1 MSKPSG
7 EDILGTVVEL
17 ARRAGG
23 DAPRRDDARFEQLE
37 VRLVARHFER
47 QRERHVWVSSL
58 AVAACLALGI
68 AGWSFYTPALTYTVV
83 NGAEVQGSVLG
94 KDGTKV
100 RFSDGSVVAIAAG
113 AEAHVG
119 DVSAH
124 GSRVRLGH
132 GQVSL
137 AITKRPDAAWFVEAG
152 PYTVRVTGTAFDV
165 SWSQSE
171 QLFEVNLHHG
181 SVVVTGPQIGNG
193 FALRPGQ
200 RLIGRRGG
208 HVLVEGPRPAPAATE
223 TSASSFGAAANP
235 APAIDA
241 ASGSLAAAGASVTP
255 DVSGDARRVDSAALH
270 TTWAKL
276 VAQGKF
282 RSVIDDAKRRGIEQT
297 LTTASIE
304 DLSALADAARYE
316 SVRDLARRALLAER
330 QRFPR
335 SSAAREAA
343 FLLGRLAEERGEG
356 ALEWYDRYLAESPRG
371 PYAAQALG
379 RRMMIYYRE
388 RGHADAAPLAREYLQ
403 RFPKGAYVS
412 AARKIVDHP
421 SQ

>member
-1 MSKPSG
+1 M
-7 EDILGTVVEL
+7 IEL

-23 DAPRRDDARFEQLE
+23 DPPRRDDARFEQLE
-37 VRLVARHFER
+37 VRIVARHFER
-47 QRERHVWVSSL
+47 QRERRVWISSL
-58 AVAACLALGI
+58 AAAACLALGV

-83 NGAEVQGSVLG
+83 NGAEVEGRVVG
-94 KDGTKV
+94 KAGTKV
-100 RFSDGSVVAIAAG
+100 RFSDGSEVAIQSG
-113 AEAHVG
+113 AEARVG

-124 GSRVRLGH
+124 GGRVRLGH

-137 AITKRPDAAWFVEAG
+137 SITKRPDAAWFVDAG

-165 SWSQSE
+165 SWSQAE

-181 SVVVTGPQIGNG
+181 SVVVTGPQIGSG

-200 RLIGRRGG
+200 RLIGRHGG
-208 HVLVEGPRPAPAATE
+208 HVLVEGPRPAPV
-223 TSASSFGAAANP
+223 AAAADVAANTPP
-235 APAIDA
+235 ALDG
-241 ASGSLAAAGASVTP
+241 ASGALAAAGSSVTP
-255 DVSGDARRVDSAALH
+255 EVSGDVRRADSAATP

-282 RSVIDDAKRRGIEQT
+282 RAVIEDAKRRGIEQT
-297 LTTASIE
+297 LVAASIE

-316 SVRDLARRALLAER
+316 SSRDLARRALLAER

-388 RGHADAAPLAREYLQ
+388 RGQADAAPLAREYLQ

-412 AARKIVDHP
+412 AARKIVDQP